1 MASQSGTRY
10 EDRTIQRSAAGA
22 GAIAAAQVNN
32 PVATSYGVSIQ
43 PNKTGFW
50 PIFYKNKTD
59 FGQFD
64 KKTRP
69 VLDRF
74 Y

>member
-43 PNKTGFW
+43 PNKTGFG
-50 PIFYKNKTD
+50 PFS
-59 FGQFD
+59 

-69 VLDRF
+69 V
-74 Y
+74 

>member
-32 PVATSYGVSIQ
+32 PVATSYGVSIN
-43 PNKTGFW
+43 PGAKTA
-50 PIFYKNKTD
+50 
-59 FGQFD
+59 
-64 KKTRP
+64 
-69 VLDRF
+69 
-74 Y
+74 